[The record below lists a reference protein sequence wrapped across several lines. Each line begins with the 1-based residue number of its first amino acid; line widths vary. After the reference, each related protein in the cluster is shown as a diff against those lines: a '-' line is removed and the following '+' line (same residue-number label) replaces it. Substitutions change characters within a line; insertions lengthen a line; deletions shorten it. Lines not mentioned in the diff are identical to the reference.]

1 VDRSILLADALRL
14 LEAWNDVVAASILTL
29 KWLTDDF
36 EAISSVLVDSELSF
50 SCRFSSRRLPS
61 PNADNESG
69 MRGSLSG
76 SASLAGLLPSLA

>member
-1 VDRSILLADALRL
+1 VSFIGSGARKVDRSILLADALRL

-50 SCRFSSRRLPS
+50 SCRFSSL
-61 PNADNESG
+61 
-69 MRGSLSG
+69 
-76 SASLAGLLPSLA
+76 

>member
-1 VDRSILLADALRL
+1 MSFIGSGARKVDRSILLADALRL

-50 SCRFSSRRLPS
+50 SCRFSSL
-61 PNADNESG
+61 
-69 MRGSLSG
+69 
-76 SASLAGLLPSLA
+76 